1 MSRCRIIGVFQILA
15 NFIVRFQCYKFFDF
29 SILVEFFLVFQG
41 GLDVFVDESFM
52 DDFSKLGIK
61 LVSFEYFQGVS
72 VYGFK
77 MMNDFIGRFEKV
89 FWSSFFYFY
98 SFSYVVQIQ
107 SLRKDVFSY
116 CDYGIWRG
124 KFILLVILILFLS
137 IWCRKFQCLSL
148 LLY

>member
-124 KFILLVILILFLS
+124 KFISLVILILFSS